1 MKNNSVHGIYFDEI
15 SDKIAD
21 KFLSYL
27 NFRNISISVLRKK
40 SDLSFL
46 VLQDGKMGRHIDTL
60 DEDGFVTLSV
70 RYSWHIS
77 IINPKIDGFL
87 GSEYDDV
94 TLSISKPF
102 FFRGVKIILEDA
114 DGNRVLSF
122 RARRVTLERVI
133 VE

>member
-60 DEDGFVTLSV
+60 GEDGFVTMSV

-77 IINPKIDGFL
+77 VINPKIDTL
-87 GSEYDDV
+87 LDSEYDDV
-94 TLSISKPF
+94 SLSISKPF
-102 FFRGVKIILEDA
+102 FFRGVKIVLEDTN
-114 DGNRVLSF
+114 GNIVLSF
-122 RARRVTLERVI
+122 RATRVILERVT

>member
-1 MKNNSVHGIYFDEI
+1 MRENNVNGIYFDEI
-15 SDKIAD
+15 SEKIAD

-27 NFRNISISVLRKK
+27 NFRNISISVIRKK

-60 DEDGFVTLSV
+60 NEDGFVTVSV

-77 IINPKIDGFL
+77 IINPKIDALL

-102 FFRGVKIILEDA
+102 FFRGVKIMVEDA
-114 DGNRVLSF
+114 SRNKVLNF
-122 RARRVTLERVI
+122 RATRVMLERVT